1 MVTLFHNKD
10 YIPTDAMYLSKY
22 YSKYKI
28 LIWRIALPIYEK
40 RGIDKSFIDLLC
52 EFDMETEQDLDELI
66 EQHED
71 EENETREK
79 LEEEE

>member
-10 YIPTDAMYLSKY
+10 YISADAMYLSKNTQNTK
-22 YSKYKI
+22 SLFGEQPCQFIKKEG
-28 LIWRIALPIYEK
+28 LI
-40 RGIDKSFIDLLC
+40 KSFIDLLC

-66 EQHED
+66 EKHEE